1 MKLDHNAINYA
12 LVVDTIDWLSSLPSP
27 QHAAAYLNGKRPQLH
42 RDPDQDTTSSAI
54 LVFLPGIKEITTLHE
69 MLLYSPSFRSSPARD
84 WVLPIHSTIPPE
96 EQRLVFTKPPKGVR
110 KVVLAT
116 NIAETA
122 ITIDDVAF
130 VVDTGQ

>member
-1 MKLDHNAINYA
+1 M
-12 LVVDTIDWLSSLPSP
+12 
-27 QHAAAYLNGKRPQLH
+27 Q
-42 RDPDQDTTSSAI
+42 
-54 LVFLPGIKEITTLHE
+54 GIKEITTLHE
-69 MLLYSPSFRSSPARD
+69 MLLNSSTFRSSPARD

-96 EQRLVFTKPPKGVR
+96 EQRLVFTRPPRGVR

-130 VVDTGQ
+130 VVDTGRMKENRYWTISTGRIFRTGIKSSLLTEFCTGISLLTKFCTGISLLKEYFLLVYPY